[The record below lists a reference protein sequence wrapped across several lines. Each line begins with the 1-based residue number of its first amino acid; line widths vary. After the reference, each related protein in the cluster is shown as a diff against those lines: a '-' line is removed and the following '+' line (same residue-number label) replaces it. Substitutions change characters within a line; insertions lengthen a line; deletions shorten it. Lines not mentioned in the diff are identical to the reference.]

1 MILMS
6 EIAQRIFDAPLIMHE
21 GKLVA
26 AMNALG
32 GRIVEGGIH
41 FDGSIV
47 QIDHSAFENGRPS
60 LGKLGDRLGRA
71 YDRAGVVPY
80 DVVENAAV
88 IPIEGTLVHKG
99 AYVGASS
106 GRTSY
111 QGLQTQ
117 AIKAGR
123 AYREGAIK
131 GAVFEVDSFGG
142 EAAGA
147 FETADIIHRLSQ
159 EMPTLAILT
168 DFAFSGGYLLAAA
181 ARQIVA
187 PANGGAGSIGAVTLH
202 ADLSRK
208 LANDGVAVTV
218 LAAGKHKAEAN
229 SFSPLADDAKSRIL
243 ARLEGARQIFAE
255 HVGRYRGARFTK
267 EAALKTEA
275 DTYTGAEALAIGM
288 VDAVGSPSDAFDAFI
303 AEINRKR

>member
-1 MILMS
+1 MIMMS
-6 EIAQRIFDAPLIMHE
+6 EIAQRIFDAPLIIHE

-47 QIDHSAFENGRPS
+47 QVDHTAFEGGRPS

-80 DVVENAAV
+80 DVVDNVAV
-88 IPIEGTLVHKG
+88 IGIEGTLVHKG

-117 AIKAGR
+117 VIKAGKDP
-123 AYREGAIK
+123 AVKAV
-131 GAVFEVDSFGG
+131 VFEVDSFGG

-147 FETADIIHRLSQ
+147 FETADLISRLSAQ
-159 EMPTLAILT
+159 KPTLAILT
-168 DFAFSGGYLLAAA
+168 DFALSGGYLLAAA

-187 PANGGAGSIGAVTLH
+187 PANGGAGSIGAVTMH
-202 ADLSRK
+202 ADMSRK
-208 LANDGVAVTV
+208 LANDGIAVTV

-275 DTYTGAEALAIGM
+275 DTYTGTDALALGM

>member
-1 MILMS
+1 MILRS
-6 EIAQRIFDAPLIMHE
+6 EIAQRVFDAPLIIHE

-41 FDGSIV
+41 FDGSVIEV
-47 QIDHSAFENGRPS
+47 DHTAFENGRPS

-71 YDRAGVVPY
+71 YDRAGMVPY
-80 DVVENAAV
+80 DVIDNIAV
-88 IPIEGTLVHKG
+88 IGIEGTLVHKG
-99 AYVGASS
+99 QYVGASS

-117 AIKAGR
+117 VVRAGKDP
-123 AYREGAIK
+123 AVK
-131 GAVFEVDSFGG
+131 GVVFEVDSFGG

-147 FETADIIHRLSQ
+147 FETADLIARLSAQ
-159 EMPTLAILT
+159 KPTIAILT

-187 PANGGAGSIGAVTLH
+187 PPNGGAGSIGAVTMH
-202 ADLSRK
+202 ADMSRR
-208 LANDGVAVTV
+208 LANDGITVTV

-229 SFSPLADDAKSRIL
+229 SFAPLADDAKARIL
-243 ARLEGARQIFAE
+243 SRLEGARQIFADA
-255 HVGRYRGARFTK
+255 VGRYRGSRFTK
-267 EAALKTEA
+267 DAALKTEA
-275 DTYTGAEALAIGM
+275 DTYTGTDAMAIGM